1 MLRILLA
8 ALVISVLGCS
18 SGGDSQKSP
27 DRVQIRIETNPSPA
41 KEGLVQVDVFAT
53 KGGTHYQRATP
64 EVIVSDTTRPGI
76 FREIP
81 MTPKSDRWTGLLGFT
96 KGTHRLEIRYFDGD
110 ADLTETI
117 LLEVQ

>member
-8 ALVISVLGCS
+8 AFAISVLGCS
-18 SGGDSQKSP
+18 TGSDSQKSP
-27 DRVQIRIETNPSPA
+27 DRVQIRIETKPSPP

-53 KGGTHYQRATP
+53 KNGAHYQRATP
-64 EVIVSDTTRPGI
+64 EVIVSDTTRPGV

-81 MTPKSDRWTGLLGFT
+81 MTAKSDRWTGLLGFT
-96 KGTHRLEIRYFDGD
+96 KGRFRLDIRYFDGD

-117 LLEVQ
+117 FLEVH